1 MSSNRSSKAG
11 AASAEQAFR
20 DAFERLKRGRPE
32 RLPKGTPVSQN
43 NVAKEAG
50 VDPSALRKGRY
61 PTLIAEIQ
69 SYLQANPV
77 ETPPSAR
84 QARLAQRKRNR
95 NLQQRIEATA
105 AEQDAMRGLL
115 ADAFATIL
123 RQAARIEEIEATL
136 PPEAP
141 SNVTPLSRSKTRT

>member
-1 MSSNRSSKAG
+1 MSSNRSSKTG

-20 DAFERLKRGRPE
+20 DAFERLKRGKPE

-50 VDPSALRKGRY
+50 VDPSALRKARY
-61 PTLIAEIQ
+61 PRLIAEIQ

-77 ETPPSAR
+77 EAAPSAR

-95 NLQQRIEATA
+95 NLQERIEATA
-105 AEQDAMRGLL
+105 PELDAVRGLL
-115 ADAFATIL
+115 TDAYATIHRL
-123 RQAARIEEIEATL
+123 TARIEELEARL
-136 PPEAP
+136 PPAPP
-141 SNVTPLSRSKTRT
+141 SNVTPLQRPPAKK